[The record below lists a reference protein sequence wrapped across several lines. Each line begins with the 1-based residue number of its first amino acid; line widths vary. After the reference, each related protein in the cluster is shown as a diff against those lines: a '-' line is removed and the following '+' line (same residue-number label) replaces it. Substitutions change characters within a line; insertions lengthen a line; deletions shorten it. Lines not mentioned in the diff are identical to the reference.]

1 MTPST
6 EELRKIAVEMRQR
19 AYAPYSKYHV
29 GAAVQFADGRIV
41 GGCNIENASY
51 GLSCCAERT
60 AVFRGIAE
68 GAPAEIRAVAVA
80 TEEGGSPCG
89 ACRQVLVE
97 FAPKDGTAVPVL
109 LLDRDG
115 IIVRETT
122 LTELLPFAFT
132 LEN

>member
-1 MTPST
+1 MMQRVK
-6 EELRKIAVEMRQR
+6 LIQQAVEMRKR

-60 AVFRGIAE
+60 AVFRGIAD
-68 GAPAEIRAVAVA
+68 GASPEIRAVAVA

-97 FAPKDGTAVPVL
+97 FAPKDGTAVLVF

-115 IIVRETT
+115 TIVRETT

-132 LEN
+132 LDN